1 MTEPAT
7 AAPDE
12 PSRSSRRLAVEA
24 VVVGLLVIAG
34 HLLFRLSREFLIGA
48 LNDDAVYVVL
58 GKAIA
63 QGDGYRS
70 IHLVGAPLQVRYPPA
85 LPLLL
90 AVPWAL
96 VGTLG
101 AVRATVAVLH
111 PIVSGAAAGLVWWV
125 GRDRLELSPAPLA
138 LCAVAPFLLD
148 PLIQYFN
155 IPLTEPY
162 LVLGWAGAL
171 AIAPPLFAPATL
183 SDARPG
189 RAVAL
194 GLVLAAT
201 ALFRTAAVALVP
213 AVLLALALHRRWKEA
228 AACAA
233 AVLVPLGAWQ
243 GLQLYWSARGPLS
256 SQPDD
261 LSYGR
266 WLGVTGP
273 VALSGYAVRTIAA
286 NVVVYVHRMAAYL
299 FSSQP
304 IGVVVV
310 LAAVV
315 AVAVACVRL
324 RWSQTALVLT
334 TLSVTALTL
343 MWPFTQGRLL
353 LPLLPFLGL
362 LAASTVDVAA
372 RRAPPRWRWGVP
384 LALGVAALA
393 VTLRQAELRE
403 AASRSFRTGVLPP
416 PEDLSPTLILA
427 VQTRHI
433 HLLAGWLRTHT
444 TPADRLMVDAPA
456 GTYLYTGRR
465 TVPGSPTESG
475 LGPATFAVPGRYV
488 AGRILADSV
497 TIVALSPPAPG
508 LEQDIATIRARCP
521 RVLEPEP
528 AEAAVFF
535 RVQRDDRCLRE
546 GFGEHDAS

>member
-1 MTEPAT
+1 VTQPGA

-12 PSRSSRRLAVEA
+12 PSRARRIALEA
-24 VVVGLLVIAG
+24 AAVGLLVIGG
-34 HLLFRLSREFLIGA
+34 HLLFRLSREFMIGA
-48 LNDDAVYVVL
+48 LNDDGVYVVL

-96 VGTLG
+96 AGTLG

-111 PIVSGAAAGLVWWV
+111 PMVTGAAAGLVWWL
-125 GRDRLELSPAPLA
+125 GRRQLPLSPTPLA
-138 LCAVAPFLLD
+138 VCAVAPFFLD

-171 AIAPPLFAPATL
+171 AIAPPLFAHASLGGAQT
-183 SDARPG
+183 R

-201 ALFRTAAVALVP
+201 ALFRTAGVALVP
-213 AVLLALALHRRWKEA
+213 AMLLALALHRRWKEA
-228 AACAA
+228 TTCAVA
-233 AVLVPLGAWQ
+233 LLAPLVAWQ
-243 GLQLYWSARGPLS
+243 AVQLYWSVRGPLS

-273 VALSGYAVRTIAA
+273 VALIGYAVRTIAA
-286 NVVVYVHRMAAYL
+286 NVVVYVHRMTAYL
-299 FSSQP
+299 FSNQP

-315 AVAVACVRL
+315 AVAVACARL

-334 TLSVTALTL
+334 TLCVTALTL

-372 RRAPPRWRWGVP
+372 RRAPARFRWSVP
-384 LALGVAALA
+384 LALGVAVLA
-393 VTLRQAELRE
+393 VTLRQVELRE
-403 AASRSFRTGVLPP
+403 AAARSYRTGVLPP
-416 PEDLSPTLILA
+416 PEDLSPTLVLA
-427 VQTRHI
+427 VQSRHI
-433 HLLAGWLRTHT
+433 YLLAGWVRTHT
-444 TPADRLMVDAPA
+444 TSEDRLMVDAPA

-475 LGPATFAVPGRYV
+475 FGAPAFAVPGRYV

-497 TIVALSPPAPG
+497 TVVALAPPAPG
-508 LEQDIATIRARCP
+508 LEQDIATIQARCP
-521 RVLEPEP
+521 RVLQREP

-535 RVQRDDRCLRE
+535 RVRRDEPCLRDA
-546 GFGEHDAS
+546 FLDHDVS

>member
-1 MTEPAT
+1 MTQAPP

-12 PSRSSRRLAVEA
+12 QSRPRRLAVEA
-24 VVVGLLVIAG
+24 AVVGLVVIVG
-34 HLLFRLSREFLIGA
+34 HLLFRLSHEFLIGA

-96 VGTLG
+96 AGTLG

-111 PIVSGAAAGLVWWV
+111 PIVSGAAAGLVWWL

-171 AIAPPLFAPATL
+171 AIAPPLFAPATVR
-183 SDARPG
+183 DAQPV

-194 GLVLAAT
+194 GLVLAGT

-233 AVLVPLGAWQ
+233 AVLAPLGAWQ
-243 GLQLYWSARGPLS
+243 ALQHYWSARGPLS

-273 VALSGYAVRTIAA
+273 VALIGYAVRTIVA

-299 FSSQP
+299 FSNQP

-372 RRAPPRWRWGVP
+372 RRAPVRLRWGVP
-384 LALGVAALA
+384 LALGLAALA
-393 VTLRQAELRE
+393 VTLRQVDLRD
-403 AASRSFRTGVLPP
+403 AAARSFQTGVLPP

-427 VQTRHI
+427 VQSRHI
-433 HLLAGWLRTHT
+433 
-444 TPADRLMVDAPA
+444 
-456 GTYLYTGRR
+456 
-465 TVPGSPTESG
+465 
-475 LGPATFAVPGRYV
+475 
-488 AGRILADSV
+488 
-497 TIVALSPPAPG
+497 
-508 LEQDIATIRARCP
+508 
-521 RVLEPEP
+521 
-528 AEAAVFF
+528 
-535 RVQRDDRCLRE
+535 
-546 GFGEHDAS
+546 

>member
-1 MTEPAT
+1 VTEPAP
-7 AAPDE
+7 APDE
-12 PSRSSRRLAVEA
+12 PSRRRRLAVEA
-24 VVVGLLVIAG
+24 TVVGLLVIAA

-48 LNDDAVYVVL
+48 LNDDGVYVVL

-63 QGDGYRS
+63 QGEGYRS

-96 VGTLG
+96 AGTLG
-101 AVRATVAVLH
+101 AVRATVAALH
-111 PIVSGAAAGLVWWV
+111 PIVNGAAAGLVWWL
-125 GRDRLELSPAPLA
+125 GRRRLALSPAPLA
-138 LCAVAPFLLD
+138 ACAAAPFLLD

-162 LVLGWAGAL
+162 LVLGWAGVL
-171 AIAPPLFAPATL
+171 AIAPPLFAPATG
-183 SDARPG
+183 SDPQLG
-189 RAVAL
+189 RAVVL
-194 GLVLAAT
+194 GLVLAGT

-213 AVLLALALHRRWKEA
+213 AVLLAQALHRRWTQA
-228 AACAA
+228 AACAVA
-233 AVLVPLGAWQ
+233 ALAPLGAWQ
-243 GLQLYWSARGPLS
+243 VLQRYWSARGPLS

-273 VALSGYAVRTIAA
+273 VALIGYAVRTVAA

-304 IGVVVV
+304 IGIVVV

-315 AVAVACVRL
+315 AVAVACARL
-324 RWSQTALVLT
+324 RWSHTMLVLT

-362 LAASTVDVAA
+362 LAAGTVDVAA
-372 RRAPPRWRWGVP
+372 RRVPARLRWGVP
-384 LALGVAALA
+384 LALGLVALA
-393 VTLRQAELRE
+393 VTLRQVELRT
-403 AASRSFRTGVLPP
+403 AAARSFRSGVLPP
-416 PEDLSPTLILA
+416 PADLSPTLILA
-427 VQTRHI
+427 IQSRHI
-433 HLLAGWLRTHT
+433 YLLAGWIRSHT

-465 TVPGSPTESG
+465 TVSGSPTESG
-475 LGPATFAVPGRYV
+475 LGSTTFAVPGRYV

-497 TIVALSPPAPG
+497 TIVALAPPAPG
-508 LEQDIATIRARCP
+508 LERDIATIQARCP
-521 RVLEPEP
+521 RVLQPER

-535 RVQRDDRCLRE
+535 RVQRDERCLR
-546 GFGEHDAS
+546 DAF

>member
-1 MTEPAT
+1 MTQAPP

-12 PSRSSRRLAVEA
+12 PSRSRRLAVEA
-24 VVVGLLVIAG
+24 AVVGLLVIAG
-34 HLLFRLSREFLIGA
+34 HLLFRLSRDFLIGA

-96 VGTLG
+96 AGTLG

-111 PIVSGAAAGLVWWV
+111 PIVSGAAAGLVWWL

-171 AIAPPLFAPATL
+171 AIAPPLFAPATVR
-183 SDARPG
+183 DAQPV

-194 GLVLAAT
+194 GLVLAGT

-233 AVLVPLGAWQ
+233 AVLAPLGAWQ
-243 GLQLYWSARGPLS
+243 ALQHYWSARGPLS

-273 VALSGYAVRTIAA
+273 VALIGYAVRTIVA

-299 FSSQP
+299 FSNQP

-334 TLSVTALTL
+334 TLSFTALTL

-372 RRAPPRWRWGVP
+372 RRAPVRLRWGVP
-384 LALGVAALA
+384 LALGLAALA
-393 VTLRQAELRE
+393 VTLRQVDLRE
-403 AASRSFRTGVLPP
+403 AAARSFQTGVLPP

-427 VQTRHI
+427 VQSRHI
-433 HLLAGWLRTHT
+433 HLLAGWIRTHT
-444 TPADRLMVDAPA
+444 TSEDRLMVDAPA

-475 LGPATFAVPGRYV
+475 LGPAAFAVPGRYV

-497 TIVALSPPAPG
+497 TVVALAPPAPG
-508 LEQDIATIRARCP
+508 LEQDIATIQARCP
-521 RVLEPEP
+521 RVLQPER

-535 RVQRDDRCLRE
+535 RVQRDERCLRG
-546 GFGEHDAS
+546 GFGDRDAS

>member
-1 MTEPAT
+1 MTEPAP
-7 AAPDE
+7 APDE
-12 PSRSSRRLAVEA
+12 RSRRRRLAVEA
-24 VVVGLLVIAG
+24 TVVGLLVIAA

-48 LNDDAVYVVL
+48 LNDDGVYVVL

-63 QGDGYRS
+63 QGEGYRS

-96 VGTLG
+96 AGTLG
-101 AVRATVAVLH
+101 AVRATVAALH
-111 PIVSGAAAGLVWWV
+111 PIVNGAAAGLVWWL
-125 GRDRLELSPAPLA
+125 GRRRLALSPAPLA
-138 LCAVAPFLLD
+138 ACAAAPFLLD

-162 LVLGWAGAL
+162 LVLGWASAL
-171 AIAPPLFAPATL
+171 AIAPPLFAPATVR
-183 SDARPG
+183 DAQPV

-194 GLVLAAT
+194 GLVLAGT

-233 AVLVPLGAWQ
+233 AVLAPLGAWQ
-243 GLQLYWSARGPLS
+243 ALQHYWSARGPLS

-273 VALSGYAVRTIAA
+273 VALIGYAVRTVAA

-304 IGVVVV
+304 IGIVVV

-315 AVAVACVRL
+315 AVAVACARL
-324 RWSQTALVLT
+324 RWSHTMLVLT

-362 LAASTVDVAA
+362 LAAGTVDVAA
-372 RRAPPRWRWGVP
+372 RRVPARLRWGVP
-384 LALGVAALA
+384 LALGLVALA
-393 VTLRQAELRE
+393 VTLRQVELRT
-403 AASRSFRTGVLPP
+403 AAARSFRSGVLPP
-416 PEDLSPTLILA
+416 PADLSPTLILA
-427 VQTRHI
+427 IQSRHI
-433 HLLAGWLRTHT
+433 YLLAGWIRSHT

-465 TVPGSPTESG
+465 TVSGSPTESG
-475 LGPATFAVPGRYV
+475 LGSTTFAVPGRYV

-497 TIVALSPPAPG
+497 TIVALAPPAPG
-508 LEQDIATIRARCP
+508 LERDIATIQARCP
-521 RVLEPEP
+521 RVLQPER

-535 RVQRDDRCLRE
+535 RVQRDERCLR
-546 GFGEHDAS
+546 DAF

>member
-1 MTEPAT
+1 MTQAPP

-12 PSRSSRRLAVEA
+12 PSRSRRLAVEA
-24 VVVGLLVIAG
+24 AVVGLLVIAG
-34 HLLFRLSREFLIGA
+34 HLLFRLSRDFLIGA

-372 RRAPPRWRWGVP
+372 RRAPVRLRWGVP
-384 LALGVAALA
+384 LALGLAALA
-393 VTLRQAELRE
+393 VTLRQVDLRE
-403 AASRSFRTGVLPP
+403 AAARSFQTGVLPP

-427 VQTRHI
+427 VQSRHI
-433 HLLAGWLRTHT
+433 HLLAGWIRTHT
-444 TPADRLMVDAPA
+444 TSEDRLMVDAPA

>member
-1 MTEPAT
+1 VTQAPP

-12 PSRSSRRLAVEA
+12 PSRSRRLAVEA
-24 VVVGLLVIAG
+24 AVVGLLVIAG
-34 HLLFRLSREFLIGA
+34 HLLFRLSRDFLIGA